1 MGAYHFLVQKVVVL
15 YGINEL
21 FGKTLATL
29 IHGGQTIFT
38 FAMGLIGLFIFFVNY
53 WKNK

>member
-1 MGAYHFLVQKVVVL
+1 V
-15 YGINEL
+15 

-29 IHGGQTIFT
+29 IHGGQTFFT
-38 FAMGLIGLFIFFVNY
+38 FMMGLAGLIIFFVNY